1 MFLNRL
7 TISLFEFLL
16 TVAMSGIVIYVTYRL
31 FIRANPDFD
40 MEEEIKK
47 GNTSVGVLVGAI
59 MLSASIIMLRGLESV
74 VSMFRMHLA
83 AQMENTLPAW
93 KITLLGLGHLALSLA
108 LAIFTI
114 SFTLR
119 MFGKMTNK
127 LKPDLRLGK
136 ELEKG
141 NLAVGILLASVVLIA
156 ALYVGEGVSAVTKAL
171 VPQPSIG
178 KIQIMR

>member
-1 MFLNRL
+1 MFFNRL
-7 TISLFEFLL
+7 TVSLFEFLL
-16 TVAMSGIVIYVTYRL
+16 TVAMSGTVIYVTYRL

-47 GNTSVGVLVGAI
+47 GNKAVGLLVGAI

-74 VSMFRMHLA
+74 VSMFRMQVS
-83 AQMENTLPAW
+83 AQLENTLPAW
-93 KITLLGLGHLALSLA
+93 QIALLGVGHLALSLA

-119 MFGKMTNK
+119 MFGRMTK
-127 LKPDLRLGK
+127 RLKPDLILGK
-136 ELEKG
+136 ELERG
-141 NLAVGILLASVVLIA
+141 NLAVGMLLASVVLIA
-156 ALYVGEGVSAVTKAL
+156 ALYVGEGVSSITKAL